1 MNSTA
6 AATQGNKRITAF
18 NSDGVDLR
26 SALLII
32 KGVAAESDAVLVLH
46 SAGEQALAS
55 L

>member
-32 KGVAAESDAVLVLH
+32 KGVAAESGAVLVLD
-46 SAGEQALAS
+46 SAWEQALAS